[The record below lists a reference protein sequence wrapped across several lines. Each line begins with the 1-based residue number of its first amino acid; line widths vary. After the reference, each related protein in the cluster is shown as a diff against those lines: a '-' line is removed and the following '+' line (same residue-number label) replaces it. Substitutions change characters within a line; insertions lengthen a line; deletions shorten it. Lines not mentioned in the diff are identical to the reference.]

1 MENDNQTSTTITSTI
16 INNTLPFEP
25 RCPHC
30 LRPVDIEKDVAGYYV
45 LCKWCGDEWAASPFL
60 DPEDE
65 MKWIGKFKGTKPVS
79 GTEPQP
85 REEKDKHVSIPDE
98 KPQKKD
104 PSPTKVL
111 MEIAHSSETL
121 KKAYDLVC
129 QAYDLINEDKVARQ
143 YIKFNAKVV
152 WHQFVWDILMK
163 QYDKDNPGNKDVYH
177 LRAFDY
183 YGIQPG
189 MLVGDGEVEGN

>member
-1 MENDNQTSTTITSTI
+1 M
-16 INNTLPFEP
+16 
-25 RCPHC
+25 
-30 LRPVDIEKDVAGYYV
+30 RPVKDIRLGKDIDG
-45 LCKWCGDEWAASPFL
+45 
-60 DPEDE
+60 
-65 MKWIGKFKGTKPVS
+65 
-79 GTEPQP
+79 
-85 REEKDKHVSIPDE
+85 
-98 KPQKKD
+98 
-104 PSPTKVL
+104 
-111 MEIAHSSETL
+111 
-121 KKAYDLVC
+121 
-129 QAYDLINEDKVARQ
+129 N

>member
-1 MENDNQTSTTITSTI
+1 MKEV
-16 INNTLPFEP
+16 INNKLPFTP
-25 RCPHC
+25 TCPNC
-30 LRPVDIEKDVAGYYV
+30 QCVVAINKDDVGGYYV
-45 LCKWCGDEWAASPFL
+45 KCENCNNDWATSTFSNPHDEVEWLEKFHNPDVL
-60 DPEDE
+60 VPDP
-65 MKWIGKFKGTKPVS
+65 
-79 GTEPQP
+79 
-85 REEKDKHVSIPDE
+85 
-98 KPQKKD
+98 
-104 PSPTKVL
+104 PT
-111 MEIAHSSETL
+111 IAHSSETL

>member
-1 MENDNQTSTTITSTI
+1 MENDNQTSTI
-16 INNTLPFEP
+16 INDTLPFEP

-30 LRPVDIEKDVAGYYV
+30 LRAVDIEKDVAGYYV
-45 LCKWCGDEWAASPFL
+45 LCKWCGDEWAASPFT

-65 MKWIGKFKGTKPVS
+65 RKWLDKFRGTEQVRR
-79 GTEPQP
+79 TEPQS
-85 REEKDKHVSIPDE
+85 REEDGCVPIPDE

-104 PSPTKVL
+104 SSPTKVL

-121 KKAYDLVC
+121 KKAYEMVSEAYKLVNS
-129 QAYDLINEDKVARQ
+129 DPVARK
-143 YIKFNAKVV
+143 YIHFHSEVT
-152 WHQFVWDILMK
+152 WHHFVWDILMS
-163 QYDKDNPGNKDVYH
+163 QYNKDNPDSKEVYH

-189 MLVGDGEVEGN
+189 MYVTDGCVDGQG

>member
-1 MENDNQTSTTITSTI
+1 MEILNSK
-16 INNTLPFEP
+16 LPFTP
-25 RCPHC
+25 KCPKC
-30 LRPVDIEKDVAGYYV
+30 GAYIVIEGGESGFYAK
-45 LCKWCGDEWAASPFL
+45 CKKCGDEWGSSRFSEPYMEVEWLEKFHNSDVL
-60 DPEDE
+60 VPDPPELPVTGQSD
-65 MKWIGKFKGTKPVS
+65 TK
-79 GTEPQP
+79 
-85 REEKDKHVSIPDE
+85 I
-98 KPQKKD
+98 
-104 PSPTKVL
+104 L
-111 MEIAHSSETL
+111 MEIAHSSEKL

>member
-1 MENDNQTSTTITSTI
+1 
-16 INNTLPFEP
+16 
-25 RCPHC
+25 
-30 LRPVDIEKDVAGYYV
+30 
-45 LCKWCGDEWAASPFL
+45 
-60 DPEDE
+60 
-65 MKWIGKFKGTKPVS
+65 
-79 GTEPQP
+79 
-85 REEKDKHVSIPDE
+85 
-98 KPQKKD
+98 
-104 PSPTKVL
+104 

-163 QYDKDNPGNKDVYH
+163 QYDKDKPGNKDVYH

>member
-1 MENDNQTSTTITSTI
+1 MENENTEVEV
-16 INNTLPFEP
+16 INNELPFTP
-25 RCPHC
+25 TCPIC
-30 LRPVDIEKDVAGYYV
+30 KCVVAIEKDDIGGYHV
-45 LCKWCGDEWAASPFL
+45 KCENCNNEWGTSPFSSSHDEVEWIEKFHNPDVL
-60 DPEDE
+60 VPDPPTFPVPGPSD
-65 MKWIGKFKGTKPVS
+65 TK
-79 GTEPQP
+79 
-85 REEKDKHVSIPDE
+85 I
-98 KPQKKD
+98 
-104 PSPTKVL
+104 L

-143 YIKFNAKVV
+143 YIKFNARVT

-163 QYDKDNPGNKDVYH
+163 QYNKDNPDSKGIYH

-189 MLVGDGEVEGN
+189 MLVGDGEVEGSC

>member
-1 MENDNQTSTTITSTI
+1 MENEKSEVEV
-16 INNTLPFEP
+16 INEKLPFTP
-25 RCPHC
+25 TCPNC
-30 LRPVDIEKDVAGYYV
+30 QCAVAIEKDKVGGYHV
-45 LCKWCGDEWAASPFL
+45 KCENCDNGWVTSPFSNQHDEGEWL
-60 DPEDE
+60 EKFHNPDVLGPDPPT
-65 MKWIGKFKGTKPVS
+65 FPVP
-79 GTEPQP
+79 G
-85 REEKDKHVSIPDE
+85 
-98 KPQKKD
+98 
-104 PSPTKVL
+104 PSEVKIL

-143 YIKFNAKVV
+143 YIKFNAKVA

-163 QYDKDNPGNKDVYH
+163 QYNKDKPGNKDVYH

>member
-1 MENDNQTSTTITSTI
+1 MGKGVQGCACGVLTLIDYMEYGKTEVEV
-16 INNTLPFEP
+16 INKKLPFEP
-25 RCPHC
+25 VCPNC
-30 LRPVDIEKDVAGYYV
+30 GAVIAIECGPGGYFAK
-45 LCKWCGDEWAASPFL
+45 CENCNNSWAAYRS
-60 DPEDE
+60 EDTVKE
-65 MKWIGKFKGTKPVS
+65 MEWLEKFHNPDVKVPNPPTVPVPGPSDTK
-79 GTEPQP
+79 
-85 REEKDKHVSIPDE
+85 I
-98 KPQKKD
+98 
-104 PSPTKVL
+104 L

-163 QYDKDNPGNKDVYH
+163 QYNKDKPGNKDVYH